1 MAGPKKALV
10 DAPWKTSKKAESC
23 VPATAAK
30 YYEISDQNVIFIKDL
45 LKFHENWR
53 IVKWDYQTRYTVLG
67 IDKTASGASTIL
79 FFPNKEATFLNITAI
94 HHVLK
99 TIEWL

>member
-1 MAGPKKALV
+1 MTKI
-10 DAPWKTSKKAESC
+10 
-23 VPATAAK
+23 
-30 YYEISDQNVIFIKDL
+30 YFVIFIKDL

-67 IDKTASGASTIL
+67 IDKTAGGASTIL